1 MSSASTDTRRGSPAT
16 VVDFS
21 RPAPLGQDET
31 RAVRAVHDHMAELLS
46 PMLTTRTR
54 APYRLGVEDLGM
66 VTGND
71 LRSAVAEP
79 CVLAIVDMVPLPQPM
94 LLRVPMGLASVTVDL
109 LLGGPG
115 TPEAAEVEPTP
126 VELQILRRVLE
137 QCLPTADR
145 AWRPH
150 VNIASRLRDL
160 TCDVTATEVLPLGE
174 PFLRVDLSVT
184 VEDDVYDADLWL
196 PNEVLLAALRSVS
209 GAGDRAALG
218 AGRSAGQ
225 LGIGA
230 GSSAAGD
237 DGHDDHSPL
246 DGGPPLAAA
255 LEDVPVEVRVTF
267 PGISMTPTEILGLRP
282 GDVVPLS
289 PADVPLHMQAGG
301 IDLGTVRPARDGDR
315 TACVVLSI
323 LTAIEG
329 AS

>member
-1 MSSASTDTRRGSPAT
+1 MSSASTDVRRGQPAT

-54 APYRLGVEDLGM
+54 APYRLAVEQLGM

-71 LRSAVAEP
+71 LRSAVTEP
-79 CVLAIVDMVPLPQPM
+79 CVLGIVEMVPLPQPM

-115 TPEAAEVEPTP
+115 TPEAAEVEPTA

-150 VNIASRLRDL
+150 VAIASRLRDL
-160 TCDVTATEVLPLGE
+160 TCDVTATEDLPLAE
-174 PFLRVDLSVT
+174 PFLRVDLAVT
-184 VEDDVYDADLWL
+184 VENEIYDADLWL
-196 PNEVLLAALRSVS
+196 PNEALLAALRTVS
-209 GAGDRAALG
+209 GGERALG
-218 AGRSAGQ
+218 PGRSTGQ
-225 LGIGA
+225 LGIGS
-230 GSSAAGD
+230 GAATLGADGD
-237 DGHDDHSPL
+237 EEAPF
-246 DGGPPLAAA
+246 DGGPTLASA

-267 PGISMTPTEILGLRP
+267 PDISMTPSEILALRP

-289 PADVPLHMQAGG
+289 PADVPLHIHAGG